1 MRNRFIKLKTTGAV
15 FSLLLVLGVFLD
27 IQAQTDWLQWG
38 GPTRNFV
45 STSKGL
51 AASWPASG
59 PKQLWTR
66 PLGQGHS
73 SILVSGNTLYTM
85 YSQGEQEVVIALAA
99 NTGKT
104 IWEYKYDAPTAGM
117 NYKEGLGPHS
127 TPLLVGNRLFTVGA
141 IGKFHAL
148 DAKTGKVLW
157 FHDLW
162 KEYGGTKMGRGYSCS
177 PLLYKN
183 TIILTLGGAGQT
195 LIAFS
200 PNDGTVVWK
209 NLSLDMSPTSPIIIN
224 VDGQDQLIAFL
235 GKAIAGVDPTN
246 GELLWSHPHVT
257 DWGLNISNPVWGPD
271 NLLFLSSAYNGGSRV
286 LKLEQ
291 KDRKTTVTEL
301 WFHRRL
307 RLHHTTAIRIGDHI
321 YASSGDFGPAF
332 LSGVNIKTG
341 ETTFQDRS
349 FPKSNLLYA
358 DGKLIILDEDGNL
371 VLATVSPEGLKVI
384 SKASLMKN
392 LAWTAPTL
400 VGTKL
405 YIRDRQ
411 TIMAVDLSE
420 TRVALNEGMFKNR
433 TTIDPGFSQR

>member
-1 MRNRFIKLKTTGAV
+1 MSRALRRIIPINSPV
-15 FSLLLVLGVFLD
+15 LLLLCFV
-27 IQAQTDWLQWG
+27 ISSQAQTDWLQWG

-51 AASWPASG
+51 APSWPASG

-99 NTGKT
+99 DTGKT

-127 TPLLVGNRLFTVGA
+127 TPLLVGDRLFTVGA
-141 IGKFHAL
+141 IGKFQAL
-148 DAKTGKVLW
+148 DKKTGKVLW
-157 FHDLW
+157 SHDLW

-183 TIILTLGGAGQT
+183 TIIITLGGQGQT
-195 LIAFS
+195 LIAFN
-200 PNDGTVVWK
+200 PNDGAVVWK
-209 NLSLDMSPTSPIIIN
+209 NQSLDMSPASPIIIN
-224 VDGQDQLIAFL
+224 VDGQDQLVAFL
-235 GKAIAGVDPTN
+235 GKVIAGVDPNN

-257 DWGLNISNPVWGPD
+257 DWGLNISTPVWGND
-271 NLLFLSSAYNGGSRV
+271 NLLFVSSAYSGGSRV
-286 LKLEQ
+286 LKLAQ
-291 KDRKTTVTEL
+291 AGGKTSVTEL
-301 WFHRRL
+301 WFNNRL
-307 RLHHTTAIRIGDHI
+307 RIHHGTAIRLGDYI
-321 YASSGDFGPAF
+321 YGSSGDFGPSFFCAIN
-332 LSGVNIKTG
+332 VKTG
-341 ETTFQDRS
+341 EITFQDRS
-349 FPKSNLLYA
+349 FPKINSLYA

-371 VLATVSPEGLKVI
+371 VLATVSPAGLNVI
-384 SKASLMKN
+384 SKVSLMRN

-400 VGTKL
+400 AGTKL

-411 TIMAVDLSE
+411 TIMAVDLS
-420 TRVALNEGMFKNR
+420 RVVVIG
-433 TTIDPGFSQR
+433 